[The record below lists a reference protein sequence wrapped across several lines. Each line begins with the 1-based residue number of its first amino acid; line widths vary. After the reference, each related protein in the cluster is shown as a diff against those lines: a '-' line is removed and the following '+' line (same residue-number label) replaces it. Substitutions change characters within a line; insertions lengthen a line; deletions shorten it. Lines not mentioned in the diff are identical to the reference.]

1 MSGKATLF
9 RFKFLFSYLKCIL
22 LIFIVFLFLGQSV
35 DLSAQVIIKERVSIY
50 PNSASPITLDGV
62 ISGDSHNPVYL
73 RYGGNVKVFL
83 RHPGSQSALGY
94 TTQFWEENLGLVAAN
109 KSQYDT
115 VALGH
120 FSQWEKFTF
129 WITELNDP
137 ETKYYPHRVLSD
149 EIIYPNYWPSLTN
162 SIWFFIPP
170 IPDDS
175 IPNYPIRVWD
185 IDVTRNDNYAAKSS
199 RHIHF
204 NIRANR

>member
-9 RFKFLFSYLKCIL
+9 RFKFLFSHLKFFL

-175 IPNYPIRVWD
+175 ISNYPIRVWE
-185 IDVTRNDNYAAKSS
+185 IDLTRDDNYAAMPPP
-199 RHIHF
+199 
-204 NIRANR
+204 